1 MDKECISEMNDNYR
15 RPEFFQEKGVYLFN
29 FLTTD
34 NQEQWKKKLYE
45 MAIEGEAEEFK
56 LSTYKQLFCGDQE
69 KQWWD
74 KVFSSVTPA
83 GKPCYKAAEYRGKP
97 LVTPT
102 EYIKQRIEDKI
113 KQLIEKDGDFAR
125 QFLYAQHKEQE
136 HLETLSNQ
144 MLSDRTMSN
153 GPQNRARLEI
163 EERKKEEQSRKEQ
176 EQKQKEESKK

>member
-1 MDKECISEMNDNYR
+1 MQSLQPQADGRTFGIKNKPRDQDPSMGSILQWGYKDQWGYNAPTMNDYIKNTKEKELIYKIRKMDKECISEMNDNYR
-15 RPEFFQEKGVYLFN
+15 RPEFYQEKNVYLFN

-45 MAIEGEAEEFK
+45 MAVEGEAEEFK

-83 GKPCYKAAEYRGKP
+83 GKPCYKASEYRGKP

-113 KQLIEKDGDFAR
+113 K
-125 QFLYAQHKEQE
+125 
-136 HLETLSNQ
+136 
-144 MLSDRTMSN
+144 
-153 GPQNRARLEI
+153 
-163 EERKKEEQSRKEQ
+163 
-176 EQKQKEESKK
+176 